1 MQLHDCSIDGLFTL
15 SRAILCKSETEYD
28 KFEVAFLDY
37 FQDVIR
43 YVEASGKDD
52 ISAQILDWVNNP
64 GRNGARII
72 RKTAEDIT
80 DEMRSWTR
88 ADIEKKFRHRLKS
101 QRSEHNG
108 GYHYVG
114 THGISPFGNS
124 GSNPNAIRVGGK
136 PMSRSALRVA
146 GQRTFQDFREDNV
159 LSIRQF
165 QMAFR
170 RLCRYS
176 EQAGVE
182 EELDVAKTIHD
193 TCQKGGLLQI
203 RYKKPRKN
211 HIKVLLLMDS
221 GGSMGPCSQLFQ
233 AASRS
238 NRFKDLKTYF
248 FHNCVEEYLYTNP
261 TLEEQYAVSTQN
273 NQGFSGQDWL
283 RTILKQYPYAVWLTP
298 FQMPKDGL
306 FGEWGQTYAIISAM
320 FPLYPL
326 TVQGLEQALKRLLVK
341 NLRLEWNR
349 LPVPLRRVGF
359 SARINFSLKVD
370 TTRGDRSCL
379 MNFSTFCGNT
389 AWTYPPPNG

>member
-1 MQLHDCSIDGLFTL
+1 MFNDFLYHLRQYGLDVSTKEWLTLQEALEMQLHDCSINGLFTL

-88 ADIEKKFRHRLKS
+88 EDIEKKFRHRLKS

-182 EELDVAKTIHD
+182 EELDVAKTIYD

-221 GGSMGPCSQLFQ
+221 GGSMGPYSQLCSQLFQ

-306 FGEWGQTYAIISAM
+306 FGDWGQTYAIISAM

-341 NLRLEWNR
+341 N
-349 LPVPLRRVGF
+349 
-359 SARINFSLKVD
+359 
-370 TTRGDRSCL
+370 
-379 MNFSTFCGNT
+379 
-389 AWTYPPPNG
+389 

>member
-1 MQLHDCSIDGLFTL
+1 MFNDFLYHLRQYGLDVSTKEWLTLQEALEMQLHDCSINGLFTL

-43 YVEASGKDD
+43 YVEVSGKDD

-88 ADIEKKFRHRLKS
+88 EDIEKKFRHRLKS

-203 RYKKPRKN
+203 RYKNPRKN

-221 GGSMGPCSQLFQ
+221 GGSMGPYSQLCSQLFQ

-248 FHNCVEEYLYTNP
+248 FHNCVEECLYTNP
-261 TLEEQYAVSTQN
+261 TLEEQYAASTQN

-283 RTILKQYPYAVWLTP
+283 RTILKQYPYAVWLPDAQGRAVRGVGADLCHHLRHVPPLSPDRT
-298 FQMPKDGL
+298 GAGAGTETAA
-306 FGEWGQTYAIISAM
+306 GEE
-320 FPLYPL
+320 L
-326 TVQGLEQALKRLLVK
+326 TVGMELSSGSLAPGRL
-341 NLRLEWNR
+341 
-349 LPVPLRRVGF
+349 
-359 SARINFSLKVD
+359 
-370 TTRGDRSCL
+370 
-379 MNFSTFCGNT
+379 FC
-389 AWTYPPPNG
+389 

>member
-1 MQLHDCSIDGLFTL
+1 MFNDFLYHLRQYGLDVSTKEWLTLQEALEMQLHDCSINGLFTL

-80 DEMRSWTR
+80 DEMRNWTR
-88 ADIEKKFRHRLKS
+88 EDIEKKFRHRLKS

-221 GGSMGPCSQLFQ
+221 GGSMGPYSQLCSQLFQ

-238 NRFKDLKTYF
+238 NRFKDLKAFF
-248 FHNCVEEYLYTNP
+248 FHNCVEEYLYTTP

-283 RTILKQYPYAVWLTP
+283 RTILKQYPYAVRLTP

-306 FGEWGQTYAIISAM
+306 FGDWGQTYAIISAM

-341 NLRLEWNR
+341 N
-349 LPVPLRRVGF
+349 
-359 SARINFSLKVD
+359 
-370 TTRGDRSCL
+370 
-379 MNFSTFCGNT
+379 
-389 AWTYPPPNG
+389 